1 MEEEEV
7 LSMWLVTNHKLQIL
21 GDIIKVM
28 GWGLP
33 QWWIRHK
40 GGDELV
46 NFDLEFF
53 LAGKRLEQNIE
64 LVRCYIANELYTVV
78 VQDFSL

>member
-33 QWWIRHK
+33 Q
-40 GGDELV
+40 
-46 NFDLEFF
+46 
-53 LAGKRLEQNIE
+53 
-64 LVRCYIANELYTVV
+64 
-78 VQDFSL
+78 